1 MKTENKKK
9 EKIAVLG
16 LGYVGL
22 PTFLV
27 LSNIKKN
34 NSFIYHVIG
43 VEKNDKQGRKKAIV
57 SKTR

>member
-27 LSNIKKN
+27 LSNIRKN
-34 NSFIYHVIG
+34 NSFYYHVIG
-43 VEKNDKQGRKKAIV
+43 LEKNDKHGKKRSIV